1 MIESDKIKKDK
12 DFINR
17 VEERIYQEDWEQA
30 YPEPEWI
37 EWMTS
42 ISRRYISKYEI
53 ALRRIKE
60 MEKEVAE

>member
-12 DFINR
+12 DFIDR

-42 ISRRYISKYEI
+42 IARRYISKYEI

-60 MEKEVAE
+60 LEKEVAE

>member
-1 MIESDKIKKDK
+1 MNENEKIKKDK

-30 YPEPEWI
+30 FPEPEWI

-42 ISRRYISKYEI
+42 IASRYISEYEI
-53 ALRRIKE
+53 ALKRIKE
-60 MEKEVAE
+60 LEKEVAE

>member
-1 MIESDKIKKDK
+1 MSENEKIKKDK

-17 VEERIYQEDWEQA
+17 VEERIYQEEWEQA

-42 ISRRYISKYEI
+42 IARRYISKYEI

-60 MEKEVAE
+60 LETEVAK